1 MPNNEL
7 RLRMTYTEDEARTI
21 LNLGPDETIV
31 YAFVDPMN
39 GSLIIET
46 RKGQIRDENGGVYG
60 TR

>member
-1 MPNNEL
+1 
-7 RLRMTYTEDEARTI
+7 MTYTEDEARKI